1 MSIKYV
7 LQGSIRNKSKL
18 YRQWISLKKLLNITY
33 AESVP
38 QTFTKA
44 REIIETMICKL
55 ERQFQRDIDAYSKN
69 NLKLF
74 WLHAYSKLK
83 TKNWSGT
90 LLTGQ

>member
-1 MSIKYV
+1 MSFKV
-7 LQGSIRNKSKL
+7 LYATKVSYTDNE
-18 YRQWISLKKLLNITY
+18 YHLKKLLNITY
-33 AESVP
+33 AENVP

-44 REIIETMICKL
+44 RKIIETMISKL

-83 TKNWSGT
+83 TKN
-90 LLTGQ
+90 